1 MIAVNNPP
9 KDKRNV
15 FLVGF
20 MATGK
25 TQAGRLLAQR
35 IGWPMVDADDE
46 IESRAGRS
54 IQDIFQQAGEDVFRS
69 LERDVIRELC
79 SGTGRVIA
87 AGGGAFVDQE
97 NRDRM
102 LANGLVICLS
112 ASPETIHRRV
122 SGPDATAIT
131 GESGPAG
138 QTVRPLLAG
147 GDQLDRIKALL
158 AQRADAY
165 ARAHHTIDTDDLTI
179 EQAAQRALSI
189 CLQEIG
195 DTGGYPMADGQP
207 TDLASDPDLAA
218 VVHHSG
224 GSYPVVAGWGIMDR
238 LGERLQGMGVKSPAY
253 IITDSNVM
261 NPYGRRVQRALE
273 KSGISAHCF
282 VVPAGETS
290 KSFQLAQAIYDWL
303 VGLKAERGQA
313 IIAVGGGVPGD
324 LGGFVAA
331 TYLRGVPFIQVPTSM
346 AAMADASIGGKT
358 AVNLPQAKNMV
369 GAFYQPQGVFADV
382 QVLSTLGKRELAE
395 GWAEA
400 IKEGFILDAN
410 LVDVFEEHAEDLMRL
425 EPEISTQVIR
435 RSMAIKADVVSQD
448 ERETLGVRILL
459 NYGHTIGHALE
470 ASTEYGRFMHGEG
483 VAVGMMGAARIACG
497 MGMIS
502 QEIVDQQERLLKR
515 FSLPTTAS
523 GVSVDGIFQ
532 AMSLDKKTVGG
543 SNRWVLLEEVG
554 KAVVRRDVPRDLVEE
569 TVRDLVK

>member
-1 MIAVNNPP
+1 
-9 KDKRNV
+9 
-15 FLVGF
+15 

-25 TQAGRLLAQR
+25 TEVGRLVAQR
-35 IGWPMVDADDE
+35 IGWPMVDADDQV
-46 IESRAGRS
+46 ESRAGKS
-54 IQDIFQQAGEDVFRS
+54 IEEIFQEGGEDAFRA

-79 SGTGRVIA
+79 SGTGRVVA
-87 AGGGAFVDQE
+87 AGGGAFIDPE

-112 ASPETIHRRV
+112 ASPETIYRRINGPGTPTAV
-122 SGPDATAIT
+122 GAASGNP
-131 GESGPAG
+131 EPG
-138 QTVRPLLAG
+138 QPLRPLLAG
-147 GDQLDRIKALL
+147 GDQLQRIKALMI
-158 AQRADAY
+158 QRADAY
-165 ARAHHTIDTDDLTI
+165 SLAHHTIHTDDLTI
-179 EQAAQRALSI
+179 AQAAQRALDI
-189 CLQEIG
+189 CLPEIG
-195 DTGGYPMADGQP
+195 DTGGTLMADPQP
-207 TDLASDPDLAA
+207 ADPDLPDPDLAA

-238 LGERLQGMGVKSPAY
+238 LGERLKSMGVKSPAY

-261 NPYGRRVQRALE
+261 NPYGRRVQKTLE

-282 VVPAGETS
+282 VIPAGETS

-303 VGLKAERGQA
+303 VGLKAERGQT

-324 LGGFVAA
+324 LAGFVAA
-331 TYLRGVPFIQVPTSM
+331 TFLRGVPFIQVPTSM

-400 IKEGFILDAN
+400 IKEGFILDAS
-410 LVDVFEEHAEDLMRL
+410 LVDVFEEHAEALMRL

-435 RSMAIKADVVSQD
+435 RSMAIKAGVVSQD

-470 ASTEYGRFMHGEG
+470 ASTEYGRFLHGEG
-483 VAVGMMGAARIACG
+483 VAIGMMGAARIAYG

-515 FSLPTTAS
+515 FDLPVTAP
-523 GVSVDGIFQ
+523 GVPFDGILQ
-532 AMSLDKKTVGG
+532 AMSLDKKTEGG
-543 SNRWVLLEEVG
+543 VNRWVLLEAVG
-554 KAVVRRDVPRDLVEE
+554 RAVVRRDVPRDLVEE